1 MVAAADDGIGMGEQV
16 KNDSRCRRTSQP
28 RCYHAGDVFAN
39 QMCPIVV
46 DFFSQSSG
54 EGS

>member
-1 MVAAADDGIGMGEQV
+1 MVAAADDGIGMGEQA

-28 RCYHAGDVFAN
+28 RYHAGDVFAN
-39 QMCPIVV
+39 QMCLIVV
-46 DFFSQSSG
+46 DFFGQSSG